1 MHHISSKSYFY
12 LAIFLEII
20 QTINKTLHFKKIK
33 STNMKT
39 ASQNHNLSFEDT
51 SVAFAHQ
58 SDSKLR
64 KTYLIFAMMNQ
75 NWLVKIGTFFIKLI
89 LKLGLPVKFLIKN
102 TLFSQ
107 FCGGE
112 SIETCQKT
120 IENLA
125 KGKIGTILD
134 YSVEGEDNEKDFDKT
149 TEELVKTIKKAS
161 KQSTDIPFSVF
172 KVSGIGSVDLL
183 EKVQEHEEELT
194 TEDKAAFERVHNRV
208 DRLCKL
214 AAEHNVKIF
223 LDAEETWIQ
232 DVIDNLC
239 YEMMKK
245 YNVGGKTIVY
255 NTYQLYRWE
264 SLENLIKACEKG
276 RAEGYS
282 VGGKLVRGAYIE
294 KERRRAAE
302 MEYKSPIHVTKED
315 TDVDFNKAVHYAIE
329 NIDVLSICLG
339 THNEDS
345 CLLCVKLM
353 EENGIAKN
361 DARVWFAQLLGM
373 SDNISYNLANAG
385 YNVAK
390 YVPYGPVEAVM
401 PYLFRRAEEN
411 SSIAGQS
418 SREYLLVKKERER
431 RMSKA
436 S

>member
-1 MHHISSKSYFY
+1 M
-12 LAIFLEII
+12 E
-20 QTINKTLHFKKIK
+20 
-33 STNMKT
+33 T
-39 ASQNHNLSFEDT
+39 ASQHHILSFEDT

-58 SDSKLR
+58 SNSKLR

-112 SIETCQKT
+112 SIDTCQKT

-125 KGKIGTILD
+125 KAKVGTILD

-149 TEELVKTIKKAS
+149 AKEIAKTIEKAA
-161 KQSTDIPFSVF
+161 QQGAYIPFSVF
-172 KVSGIGSVDLL
+172 KVSGIASVELL
-183 EKVQEHEEELT
+183 EKVQEDNQNLDSNEKL
-194 TEDKAAFERVHNRV
+194 AYQRVHDRV
-208 DRLCKL
+208 DNLCKL
-214 AAEHNVKIF
+214 ASKLNVRIF

-232 DVIDNLC
+232 DVIDELS

-245 YNVGGKTIVY
+245 YNVSGKTIVY

-264 SLENLIKACEKG
+264 SLENLTNACDAA
-276 RAEGYS
+276 RAGNYKI
-282 VGGKLVRGAYIE
+282 GAKLVRGAYIE

-302 MEYKSPIHVTKED
+302 MEYKSPIHITKQETDED
-315 TDVDFNKAVHYAIE
+315 FDKAVHFAVD

-345 CLLCVKLM
+345 CLLCIRLM
-353 EENGIAKN
+353 QEKGIEK
-361 DARVWFAQLLGM
+361 DDTRIWFAQLLGM

-385 YNVAK
+385 FNVAK

-431 RMSKA
+431 RLLSQNA
-436 S
+436 

>member
-1 MHHISSKSYFY
+1 
-12 LAIFLEII
+12 
-20 QTINKTLHFKKIK
+20 
-33 STNMKT
+33 MKT
-39 ASQNHNLSFEDT
+39 VSQQHLLNFDDT

-58 SDSKLR
+58 SNKKLF
-64 KTYLIFAMMNQ
+64 KTYLIFGMMNQ

-125 KGKIGTILD
+125 IAKVGTILD

-149 TEELVKTIKKAS
+149 CEEIAKTILKAGQ
-161 KQSTDIPFSVF
+161 QSTKIPFSVF
-172 KVSGIGSVDLL
+172 KVSGVGSVELL
-183 EKVQEHEEELT
+183 EKVQEYKEDLDEEEKL
-194 TEDKAAFERVHNRV
+194 AYARVHDRV

-214 AAEHNVKIF
+214 ASDQNVRIF

-232 DVIDNLC
+232 DVIDGLS

-264 SLENLIKACEKG
+264 SLENLTKACETARK
-276 RAEGYS
+276 ENYK
-282 VGGKLVRGAYIE
+282 VGAKLVRGAYIE

-302 MEYKSPIHVTKED
+302 MEYKSPIHRTKQETDED
-315 TDVDFNKAVHYAIE
+315 FDKSVHFAID
-329 NIDVLSICLG
+329 NLDVLSICLG
-339 THNEDS
+339 THNEES
-345 CLLCVKLM
+345 CLLCIKLM
-353 EENGIAKN
+353 QENDILHK
-361 DARVWFAQLLGM
+361 DDRIWFAQLLGM
-373 SDNISYNLANAG
+373 SDNISYNLANEG

-431 RMSKA
+431 RI
-436 S
+436 